1 MFASDLD
8 ATSRRQLARGARLTE
23 LLRQPQYSPMPVE
36 KQVVS
41 IWAGTNGKLDE
52 VPVQDVLRFETE
64 LHDYLARN
72 TKVLDTLRDTN
83 VLDKDTAAALDAAV
97 DKFKLE
103 FQTGEGKPLASV
115 GSEVFEAAE
124 PEDVQQEKIV
134 KGKR

>member
-1 MFASDLD
+1 
-8 ATSRRQLARGARLTE
+8 
-23 LLRQPQYSPMPVE
+23 MPVE

-52 VPVQDVLRFETE
+52 VPVEDVLRFESE

-72 TKVLDTLRDTN
+72 TKVLDSLRETN
-83 VLDKDTAAALDAAV
+83 VLSDETVGALDAAV

-103 FQTGEGKPLASV
+103 FHTGDGKSLSSP
-115 GSEVFEAAE
+115 GSEQFAE
-124 PEDVQQEKIV
+124 TPDEDINQEKIV